1 MTIEPPQFCIILRGP
16 AGAGK
21 SALAREIQV
30 RCSSKTAV
38 IGTDLFNWTIVPGED
53 DKTVVYENV
62 VALATNYLR
71 RGYNVMIEGLIIS
84 SEERGALAAVHQ
96 AAKAEG
102 VPVVEFYCQVP
113 KDVALKRSAERR
125 KDVPSQM
132 IEQWWDL
139 AEADKASANVQLV
152 ELDMT
157 VELETVAT
165 SVLDTLLLDA
175 G

>member
-1 MTIEPPQFCIILRGP
+1 MEPSQFCIILRGP

-53 DKTVVYENV
+53 DKAVVYENV
-62 VALATNYLR
+62 VALARNYLH

-84 SEERGALAAVHQ
+84 SEERGALEAVHQ
-96 AAKAEG
+96 IAAAED
-102 VPVVEFYCQVP
+102 VPVVEFYCHVP
-113 KDVALKRSAERR
+113 KDVALKRSTERS
-125 KDVPSQM
+125 KNVPSQT

-139 AEADKASANVQLV
+139 AEADRASVQVQLI

-157 VELETVAT
+157 ADLDAVAT
-165 SVLDTLLLDA
+165 SVLDTLTLDA

>member
-1 MTIEPPQFCIILRGP
+1 MEPSQFCIILRGP

-21 SALAREIQV
+21 SALAKELQV

-53 DKTVVYENV
+53 DKAAVYENV
-62 VALATNYLR
+62 VALVTNYLHR
-71 RGYNVMIEGLIIS
+71 SYNVIIEGLIIS
-84 SEERGALAAVHQ
+84 SEEQGAMEAVHQ
-96 AAKAEG
+96 IANAEG

-113 KDVALKRSAERR
+113 KDIALKRSSQRS
-125 KDVPSQM
+125 KNVPSQT

-139 AEADKASANVQLV
+139 AETDKATVNVQLV

-157 VELETVAT
+157 ADLDAVAT

-175 G
+175 

>member
-1 MTIEPPQFCIILRGP
+1 MEPPQFCIILRGP

-21 SALAREIQV
+21 SALAREIQA

-53 DKTVVYENV
+53 DKAAVYENV
-62 VALATNYLR
+62 VALATNYLH
-71 RGYNVMIEGLIIS
+71 RGYSVIIEGLIIS
-84 SEERGALAAVHQ
+84 SEERGALEAVHQ
-96 AAKAEG
+96 IAEAEG

-113 KDVALKRSAERR
+113 KDVALNRSTERS
-125 KDVPSQM
+125 KNVPSQT

-139 AEADKASANVQLV
+139 AEADKATVNVQLV

-157 VELETVAT
+157 ASLDTVAA
-165 SVLDTLLLDA
+165 SVLDALMLDA
-175 G
+175 C